1 MYIFI
6 AIIFIAELIIALQ
19 LILLITKLDKR
30 VCDINEC
37 VKTFNPLAKTC
48 MEYIRC
54 LTSQFCTKVSKSI
67 EFVKKQREKIIMKT
81 IITVSIYSLLFIFKF
96 KKIKAKK
103 INKLLGAIRDVA
115 VDLAV

>member
-6 AIIFIAELIIALQ
+6 AIIFIAELIIAIQ
-19 LILLITKLDKR
+19 LILLITRLDKK

-37 VKTFNPLAKTC
+37 VTAFNPLVKTC
-48 MEYIRC
+48 MEYVRC
-54 LTSQFCTKVSKSI
+54 LTSQFCTKVAKSI
-67 EFVKKQREKIIMKT
+67 EFVKKQREKLIVKT
-81 IITVSIYSLLFIFKF
+81 IISISIYSLLFIFKF
-96 KKIKAKK
+96 KKVKAKR